1 MNYSMMELVWLLLIY
16 SFLGW
21 VVETIVGT
29 VKKKKFVNRGF
40 STGPFC
46 LVYGIAAVFMAVTME
61 ELMAEPVFQLIG
73 CGVLAT
79 IIEWMAGKILER
91 LNQHKWWD
99 YSNKKWNFDGYICL
113 QYSVLWAVLGFVAV
127 RYGDAFF
134 LIVYH
139 MIPTL
144 IREILLWILLAGM
157 ALDISAS
164 LAAVFHIRKE
174 MPTAIRWNKKV
185 AVWTQKFAL
194 MIVGHVEK
202 RMAKAYPVIMEK
214 TEQIEKE
221 GNFAEG
227 CGFYKLFWL
236 FLIGAVLLLAGMM
249 FFTLGAELAMTPIG
263 ERMGAG
269 LTRSRKL
276 WLVIG
281 GSFLLGAIIT
291 ISEPDLQVLAEQV
304 PSVPNRV
311 LILVIACGV
320 GMFLVAAVL
329 RMLFGIPLSKMLV
342 VCYLAVFAVACF
354 VPKDFLAVA
363 FDAGGVTTGPMT
375 VPFIMALGVGISA
388 IRNDKH
394 AENDSFGLVALCSI
408 GPVLAVLLLGLVYPA
423 QGSYVAADVPEAFNS
438 VELGRLFLSEIPYY
452 LKEIA
457 GSLLPI
463 VFFFGIFQLVSIQLH
478 KKTLIK
484 ICVGLLYTYVGLVLF
499 LTGANVGFIPAGNY
513 LGTVMASLPCPWI
526 LVPVGMVIGYFI
538 VKAEPAVYVLMKQV
552 EELTDGDISGK
563 AMQISLSVGVAA
575 SVGLS
580 MLRVLTG
587 IPIMYFL
594 IPGYAIALFLTLFV
608 PKIFTAIAFDSG
620 GVASGPMTATFLLPL
635 AQGACTAVGG
645 DVVKDAFGVVA
656 MVAMTP
662 LITLQVLGL
671 IYKIKSNKKEE
682 MAEQP
687 FLQAEDV
694 FAGYADDAIIEL

>member
-1 MNYSMMELVWLLLIY
+1 MMELVWLLLIY

-227 CGFYKLFWL
+227 CGL
-236 FLIGAVLLLAGMM
+236 
-249 FFTLGAELAMTPIG
+249 
-263 ERMGAG
+263 
-269 LTRSRKL
+269 
-276 WLVIG
+276 
-281 GSFLLGAIIT
+281 
-291 ISEPDLQVLAEQV
+291 
-304 PSVPNRV
+304 
-311 LILVIACGV
+311 
-320 GMFLVAAVL
+320 
-329 RMLFGIPLSKMLV
+329 
-342 VCYLAVFAVACF
+342 
-354 VPKDFLAVA
+354 
-363 FDAGGVTTGPMT
+363 
-375 VPFIMALGVGISA
+375 
-388 IRNDKH
+388 
-394 AENDSFGLVALCSI
+394 
-408 GPVLAVLLLGLVYPA
+408 
-423 QGSYVAADVPEAFNS
+423 
-438 VELGRLFLSEIPYY
+438 
-452 LKEIA
+452 
-457 GSLLPI
+457 
-463 VFFFGIFQLVSIQLH
+463 
-478 KKTLIK
+478 
-484 ICVGLLYTYVGLVLF
+484 
-499 LTGANVGFIPAGNY
+499 
-513 LGTVMASLPCPWI
+513 
-526 LVPVGMVIGYFI
+526 
-538 VKAEPAVYVLMKQV
+538 
-552 EELTDGDISGK
+552 
-563 AMQISLSVGVAA
+563 
-575 SVGLS
+575 
-580 MLRVLTG
+580 
-587 IPIMYFL
+587 
-594 IPGYAIALFLTLFV
+594 
-608 PKIFTAIAFDSG
+608 
-620 GVASGPMTATFLLPL
+620 
-635 AQGACTAVGG
+635 
-645 DVVKDAFGVVA
+645 
-656 MVAMTP
+656 
-662 LITLQVLGL
+662 
-671 IYKIKSNKKEE
+671 
-682 MAEQP
+682 
-687 FLQAEDV
+687 
-694 FAGYADDAIIEL
+694 

>member
-236 FLIGAVLLLAGMM
+236 FLIGAVLGDFTETIFCRLTAGVWMS
-249 FFTLGAELAMTPIG
+249 
-263 ERMGAG
+263 
-269 LTRSRKL
+269 RSS
-276 WLVIG
+276 LVWGPFSIVWG
-281 GSFLLGAIIT
+281 
-291 ISEPDLQVLAEQV
+291 
-304 PSVPNRV
+304 
-311 LILVIACGV
+311 
-320 GMFLVAAVL
+320 
-329 RMLFGIPLSKMLV
+329 
-342 VCYLAVFAVACF
+342 FAFA
-354 VPKDFLAVA
+354 
-363 FDAGGVTTGPMT
+363 GVT
-375 VPFIMALGVGISA
+375 LLLYRYKDRS
-388 IRNDKH
+388 
-394 AENDSFGLVALCSI
+394 DSF
-408 GPVLAVLLLGLVYPA
+408 
-423 QGSYVAADVPEAFNS
+423 
-438 VELGRLFLSEIPYY
+438 
-452 LKEIA
+452 
-457 GSLLPI
+457 
-463 VFFFGIFQLVSIQLH
+463 
-478 KKTLIK
+478 
-484 ICVGLLYTYVGLVLF
+484 LF
-499 LTGANVGFIPAGNY
+499 LTGTFLGGAYEYLCSVLSEIVFGKVFWDYSKMPFNLNGRINLLYCFFWGIATVVWFKRIYPFLSNLIEKLPIAFGTVFTWIIVVFMVLNMFMSLSALIRYDQRNKKIPASNFFERY
-513 LGTVMASLPCPWI
+513 LDTH
-526 LVPVGMVIGYFI
+526 YNDQ
-538 VKAEPAVYVLMKQV
+538 KMK
-552 EELTDGDISGK
+552 
-563 AMQISLSVGVAA
+563 
-575 SVGLS
+575 
-580 MLRVLTG
+580 
-587 IPIMYFL
+587 
-594 IPGYAIALFLTLFV
+594 
-608 PKIFTAIAFDSG
+608 
-620 GVASGPMTATFLLPL
+620 
-635 AQGACTAVGG
+635 
-645 DVVKDAFGVVA
+645 
-656 MVAMTP
+656 
-662 LITLQVLGL
+662 L
-671 IYKIKSNKKEE
+671 IYPKAKK
-682 MAEQP
+682 
-687 FLQAEDV
+687 V
-694 FAGYADDAIIEL
+694 H

>member
-46 LVYGIAAVFMAVTME
+46 LVYGTAAVFMAVTME

-236 FLIGAVLLLAGMM
+236 FLIGAVLGDFTETIFCRLTAGVWMSRSSLVWGPFSIVWGLAIAIATALLYKDREKPDRHIFIVGTFLGGAYEYVCSVFTEIVFGKVFWDYSKIPFNLGGRINLLYC
-249 FFTLGAELAMTPIG
+249 FFWGI
-263 ERMGAG
+263 
-269 LTRSRKL
+269 
-276 WLVIG
+276 
-281 GSFLLGAIIT
+281 
-291 ISEPDLQVLAEQV
+291 
-304 PSVPNRV
+304 
-311 LILVIACGV
+311 
-320 GMFLVAAVL
+320 AAVAWIKGIYPVMSAWIEKIPINFGKAATWL
-329 RMLFGIPLSKMLV
+329 LLIFFCVDMAVSGLALVRSSEREKGIPADSAWQQVMDEHYGDEVLKKI
-342 VCYLAVFAVACF
+342 Y
-354 VPKDFLAVA
+354 PN
-363 FDAGGVTTGPMT
+363 
-375 VPFIMALGVGISA
+375 AL
-388 IRNDKH
+388 K
-394 AENDSFGLVALCSI
+394 
-408 GPVLAVLLLGLVYPA
+408 
-423 QGSYVAADVPEAFNS
+423 
-438 VELGRLFLSEIPYY
+438 VE
-452 LKEIA
+452 
-457 GSLLPI
+457 
-463 VFFFGIFQLVSIQLH
+463 
-478 KKTLIK
+478 
-484 ICVGLLYTYVGLVLF
+484 
-499 LTGANVGFIPAGNY
+499 
-513 LGTVMASLPCPWI
+513 
-526 LVPVGMVIGYFI
+526 
-538 VKAEPAVYVLMKQV
+538 
-552 EELTDGDISGK
+552 
-563 AMQISLSVGVAA
+563 
-575 SVGLS
+575 
-580 MLRVLTG
+580 
-587 IPIMYFL
+587 
-594 IPGYAIALFLTLFV
+594 
-608 PKIFTAIAFDSG
+608 
-620 GVASGPMTATFLLPL
+620 
-635 AQGACTAVGG
+635 
-645 DVVKDAFGVVA
+645 
-656 MVAMTP
+656 
-662 LITLQVLGL
+662 
-671 IYKIKSNKKEE
+671 
-682 MAEQP
+682 
-687 FLQAEDV
+687 
-694 FAGYADDAIIEL
+694 

>member
-214 TEQIEKE
+214 TEQTEKE

-227 CGFYKLFWL
+227 CGFYKLLWL
-236 FLIGAVLLLAGMM
+236 FLIGAVLGDFTETIFCRLTAGVWMSRSSLVWGPFSIVWGLAIAIATALLYKDREKPDRHIFIVGTFLGGAYEYVCSVFTEIVFGKVFWDYSKIPFNLGGRINLLYC
-249 FFTLGAELAMTPIG
+249 FFWGI
-263 ERMGAG
+263 
-269 LTRSRKL
+269 
-276 WLVIG
+276 
-281 GSFLLGAIIT
+281 
-291 ISEPDLQVLAEQV
+291 
-304 PSVPNRV
+304 
-311 LILVIACGV
+311 
-320 GMFLVAAVL
+320 AAVIWIKVL
-329 RMLFGIPLSKMLV
+329 YPKFAGWIEKIPMFWG
-342 VCYLAVFAVACF
+342 Y
-354 VPKDFLAVA
+354 
-363 FDAGGVTTGPMT
+363 
-375 VPFIMALGVGISA
+375 
-388 IRNDKH
+388 
-394 AENDSFGLVALCSI
+394 
-408 GPVLAVLLLGLVYPA
+408 VL
-423 QGSYVAADVPEAFNS
+423 
-438 VELGRLFLSEIPYY
+438 
-452 LKEIA
+452 
-457 GSLLPI
+457 
-463 VFFFGIFQLVSIQLH
+463 
-478 KKTLIK
+478 T
-484 ICVGLLYTYVGLVLF
+484 
-499 LTGANVGFIPAGNY
+499 
-513 LGTVMASLPCPWI
+513 WI
-526 LVPVGMVIGYFI
+526 LVVFMAVNILVSMAALVRYDMRANGKPAESGWEKVID
-538 VKAEPAVYVLMKQV
+538 EH
-552 EELTDGDISGK
+552 
-563 AMQISLSVGVAA
+563 
-575 SVGLS
+575 
-580 MLRVLTG
+580 
-587 IPIMYFL
+587 
-594 IPGYAIALFLTLFV
+594 
-608 PKIFTAIAFDSG
+608 FDDER
-620 GVASGPMTATFLLPL
+620 M
-635 AQGACTAVGG
+635 
-645 DVVKDAFGVVA
+645 DR
-656 MVAMTP
+656 
-662 LITLQVLGL
+662 
-671 IYKIKSNKKEE
+671 IYPNAK
-682 MAEQP
+682 P
-687 FLQAEDV
+687 R
-694 FAGYADDAIIEL
+694 

>member
-236 FLIGAVLLLAGMM
+236 LLIGAVLGDFTETIFCRLTAGVWMSRSSLVWGPFSIVWGLAIAIATALLYKDREKPDRHIFIVGTFLGGAYEYVCSVFTEIVFRKVFWDYSKIPFNLGGRINLLYC
-249 FFTLGAELAMTPIG
+249 FFWGI
-263 ERMGAG
+263 
-269 LTRSRKL
+269 
-276 WLVIG
+276 
-281 GSFLLGAIIT
+281 
-291 ISEPDLQVLAEQV
+291 
-304 PSVPNRV
+304 
-311 LILVIACGV
+311 
-320 GMFLVAAVL
+320 AAVIWIKVL
-329 RMLFGIPLSKMLV
+329 YPKFAGWIEKIPMLWG
-342 VCYLAVFAVACF
+342 Y
-354 VPKDFLAVA
+354 
-363 FDAGGVTTGPMT
+363 
-375 VPFIMALGVGISA
+375 
-388 IRNDKH
+388 
-394 AENDSFGLVALCSI
+394 
-408 GPVLAVLLLGLVYPA
+408 VL
-423 QGSYVAADVPEAFNS
+423 
-438 VELGRLFLSEIPYY
+438 
-452 LKEIA
+452 
-457 GSLLPI
+457 
-463 VFFFGIFQLVSIQLH
+463 
-478 KKTLIK
+478 T
-484 ICVGLLYTYVGLVLF
+484 
-499 LTGANVGFIPAGNY
+499 
-513 LGTVMASLPCPWI
+513 WI
-526 LVPVGMVIGYFI
+526 LVVFMAVNILVSMAALVRYDMRANGRPAESGWEKVID
-538 VKAEPAVYVLMKQV
+538 EH
-552 EELTDGDISGK
+552 
-563 AMQISLSVGVAA
+563 
-575 SVGLS
+575 
-580 MLRVLTG
+580 
-587 IPIMYFL
+587 
-594 IPGYAIALFLTLFV
+594 
-608 PKIFTAIAFDSG
+608 FDDER
-620 GVASGPMTATFLLPL
+620 M
-635 AQGACTAVGG
+635 
-645 DVVKDAFGVVA
+645 DR
-656 MVAMTP
+656 
-662 LITLQVLGL
+662 
-671 IYKIKSNKKEE
+671 IYPNAK
-682 MAEQP
+682 P
-687 FLQAEDV
+687 R
-694 FAGYADDAIIEL
+694 